1 MKKEYL
7 EPCVKVYEVNII
19 DGIMLQTS
27 GIPVSPDDEG
37 DAASRMDFGDG
48 AGSYSKSTDLWSK
61 GW

>member
-7 EPCVKVYEVNII
+7 EPCVKVYEVNVI

-27 GIPVSPDDEG
+27 GIPVTPDEEG
-37 DAASRMDFGDG
+37 DAASRMDPGYDM
-48 AGSYSKSTDLWSK
+48 GSSSKSTDLWSK

>member
-7 EPCVKVYEVNII
+7 EPCVKVYEVNVI

-37 DAASRMDFGDG
+37 DAASRMDFEDG
-48 AGSYSKSTDLWSK
+48 AGSSSKSTDLWNE